1 MYQIRPKQPREG
13 FSKKNIFLT
22 DNKSDEMM
30 AHVLDLF
37 PKHQKSLFKGRE
49 GEMRKK
55 ALLDNVRE
63 KFNML
68 SEADEYGLFDGDD
81 YADFSFKK
89 LKRDLKKATKN
100 VSIKN
105 LSVANIKKGAQIAG
119 QKTGDFLKK
128 SAKQASLKNIGKGFQ
143 KIGNALKTAVLAVP
157 RTAMLG
163 LVKINFRGAAS
174 RFALLNPEGR
184 KKLLDK
190 FEKLGGQ
197 RGNLENAI
205 DTGKKNKPLLCGKKC
220 RAKAGKNPPLPT
232 PDQAEFCNFGD
243 PATVGL
249 ISAGLGTLT
258 ALIQAVGGKDNYKS
272 EAELAALEAEV
283 ANEQANEDAVDA
295 TMSPQDAALADE
307 IIKSQEAAYE
317 PVKAIMDNP
326 NLTSEEKQA
335 ALLDIQESIKEEG
348 MSTTTKILIGVGIL
362 AALGLAFFLF
372 KRKK

>member
-1 MYQIRPKQPREG
+1 MYQIRPKQPKEG
-13 FSKKNIFLT
+13 FSKKKIFLT

-37 PKHQKSLFKGRE
+37 PKHQQSLFKGRE

-55 ALLDNVRE
+55 ALYSKVRD

-68 SEADEYGLFDGDD
+68 SEADDYEEYGEDD
-81 YADFSFKK
+81 YANLSFKK
-89 LKRDLKKATKN
+89 LGRQIKKAQKD
-100 VSIKN
+100 
-105 LSVANIKKGAQIAG
+105 VAKGVK
-119 QKTGDFLKK
+119 KTGDFLKK
-128 SAKQASLKNIGKGFQ
+128 SAKQASLKNIGKGLK
-143 KIGNALKTAVLAVP
+143 KIGNAIKTAALAVP

-163 LVKINFRGAAS
+163 LVKVNFRGAAS

-184 KKLLDK
+184 KKLLDA

-232 PDQAEFCNFGD
+232 PEEAQFVNAVD
-243 PATVGL
+243 PATASLVA
-249 ISAGLGTLT
+249 AGLGTLT
-258 ALIQAVGGKDNYKS
+258 ALIQKVGGKENYKS

-283 ANEQANEDAVDA
+283 ANEQANEDAIDA
-295 TMSPQDAALADE
+295 TMTPQETALADE
-307 IIKSQEAAYE
+307 IIKSQESAYE
-317 PVKAIMDNP
+317 PVKAVMDNP
-326 NLTSEEKQA
+326 NLTAEEKQA
-335 ALLDIQESIKEEG
+335 ALLSIQESIKTEEG
-348 MSTTTKILIGVGIL
+348 MSTTTKVLIGVGIL
-362 AALGLAFFLF
+362 AALGVAFFLF